1 MCPAEDLRQ
10 VRAPADAGGLP
21 LPPAL
26 PLEVRGGRGRGAPP
40 PGRGAQLRASQEH
53 GAAAADDGV
62 QRGGDDL

>member
-1 MCPAEDLRQ
+1 MRSAED
-10 VRAPADAGGLP
+10 VRTIRTAADAGGLS

-26 PLEVRGGRGRGAPP
+26 PLEVRGGRGRGPPP
-40 PGRGAQLRASQEH
+40 PGRGAQLRAAQEH